1 MKKNLYGSVIQI
13 TLTIFTFSVI
23 YLPIIIIM
31 LISINNSQYNYDVFG
46 FTFKWYGEIFEDKQ
60 LVDAILVTLQ
70 LAILSTAVSTTLG
83 TLFAIGI
90 HSLKKKSRLQMMV
103 LNNVPVVNPDIV
115 TGILLFM
122 IFRFIRIS
130 FGFSTMLLGHI
141 FFSIPFVVLS
151 VLPKL
156 KQLDPDLFDAALD
169 LGATKFKAII
179 HIIIPSIKVGII
191 AGALI
196 AFTMSIDDFII
207 SYFMK
212 QGEFHNVSTLIY
224 SRLGKRQISPN
235 VFAYNSLVIFLTIG
249 IMVIFNRL
257 NTTQKKSL
265 RRIK

>member
-1 MKKNLYGSVIQI
+1 MKKNPYSLVLQVA
-13 TLTIFTFSVI
+13 LTVLTFSVI
-23 YLPIIIIM
+23 YLPIVIIL
-31 LISINNSQYNYDVFG
+31 LISVHRSQYNFDQFEL
-46 FTFKWYGEIFEDKQ
+46 TFRWYREIVEDGQ
-60 LVDAILVTLQ
+60 LVDAIFVTLQ
-70 LAILSTAVSTTLG
+70 IAVLSTVISTTLG

-90 HSLKKKSRLQMMV
+90 HSLRKKSRLRMMV
-103 LNNVPVVNPDIV
+103 MNNVPVVNPDIV
-115 TGILLFM
+115 TGIMLFI
-122 IFRFIRIS
+122 IFRFVRIG
-130 FGFSTMLLGHI
+130 FGFPTILLGHI

-169 LGATKFKAII
+169 LGATKFKAIV
-179 HIIIPSIKVGII
+179 HVIIPSIKVGII

-235 VFAYNSLVIFLTIG
+235 VFAYNSLVVLVTIG
-249 IMVIFNRL
+249 IMILFNRL
-257 NTTQKKSL
+257 NRMPNK
-265 RRIK
+265 IKGA

>member
-1 MKKNLYGSVIQI
+1 MKKNYTSMVFQIAI
-13 TLTIFTFSVI
+13 TLLSFALI
-23 YLPIIIIM
+23 YLPILIIFI
-31 LISINNSQYNYDVFG
+31 ISIHHSQYNYEEFG
-46 FTFKWYGEIFEDKQ
+46 ITFKWYGEIFSDNQ
-60 LVDAILVTLQ
+60 LVDAIVVTLQ
-70 LAILSTAVSTTLG
+70 VAILSTIISTTLG

-90 HSLKKKSRLQMMV
+90 NGLRKKYRLRMMV
-103 LNNVPVVNPDIV
+103 MNNLPVVNPDIV

-122 IFRFIRIS
+122 IFRFLRIS
-130 FGFSTMLLGHI
+130 FGFPTMLMAHI

-156 KQLDPDLFDAALD
+156 KQLDPDMFDAALD
-169 LGATKFKAII
+169 LGATRFKAIVHVI
-179 HIIIPSIKVGII
+179 LPSIKVGII

-235 VFAYNSLVIFLTIG
+235 VFAYNTLIVFLTIG
-249 IMVIFNRL
+249 IMVVFNRL
-257 NTTQKKSL
+257 NRNPKKV
-265 RRIK
+265 KG

>member
-1 MKKNLYGSVIQI
+1 MKKNYTSKVFQVAI
-13 TLTIFTFSVI
+13 TLLSFALI
-23 YLPIIIIM
+23 YLPILIIFI
-31 LISINNSQYNYDVFG
+31 ISIHHSQYNYEEFG
-46 FTFKWYGEIFEDKQ
+46 ITFKWYGEIFSDNQ
-60 LVDAILVTLQ
+60 LVDAIVVTLQ
-70 LAILSTAVSTTLG
+70 VAVLSTIISTTLG

-90 HSLKKKSRLQMMV
+90 NGLRKKYRLRMMV
-103 LNNVPVVNPDIV
+103 MNNLPVVNPDIV

-122 IFRFIRIS
+122 IFRFLRIS
-130 FGFSTMLLGHI
+130 FGFPTMLLAHV

-156 KQLDPDLFDAALD
+156 KQLDPDMFDAALD
-169 LGATKFKAII
+169 LGATRFNAIVHVI
-179 HIIIPSIKVGII
+179 LPSIKVGII

-235 VFAYNSLVIFLTIG
+235 VFAYNTLIVFLTIG

-257 NTTQKKSL
+257 NRNPKKV
-265 RRIK
+265 KG